1 MKFIKD
7 LYYGNIS
14 PWEMIFERDSEY
26 GRAGTVLMESEDK
39 LRKNLKDEDLK
50 NFERFADSTNKI
62 LDISCQECFG
72 TGFRLG
78 VELMADVV
86 WGDEKRTLTD

>member
-26 GRAGTVLMESEDK
+26 GRAGTV
-39 LRKNLKDEDLK
+39 
-50 NFERFADSTNKI
+50 
-62 LDISCQECFG
+62 
-72 TGFRLG
+72 
-78 VELMADVV
+78 
-86 WGDEKRTLTD
+86 